1 MQELLELLAGL
12 RAKWWDE
19 DTIDVWEAQKS
30 HQVES
35 GVWSPC
41 PVEACCL
48 RGPLGDLGPST
59 VLGAP
64 PPSRT
69 ILSPTLA
76 GRLIAV
82 GWSWPQRGAPLLK
95 SLPKT
100 VGSWFGFSV
109 G

>member
-1 MQELLELLAGL
+1 MQELLELLSGL

-64 PPSRT
+64 PHLELFSHPPWLGVS
-69 ILSPTLA
+69 SQWVGA
-76 GRLIAV
+76 GPRGRPPCLKAFLRL
-82 GWSWPQRGAPLLK
+82 
-95 SLPKT
+95 
-100 VGSWFGFSV
+100 
-109 G
+109 

>member
-1 MQELLELLAGL
+1 MQELLELLSGL

-59 VLGAP
+59 VLGP
-64 PPSRT
+64 PPPISNYSLTHLGWASHRSG
-69 ILSPTLA
+69 LELA
-76 GRLIAV
+76 PEG
-82 GWSWPQRGAPLLK
+82 GPLA
-95 SLPKT
+95 
-100 VGSWFGFSV
+100 
-109 G
+109 